1 MNSEPLLPD
10 DVARIARIL
19 ADPVRLHLLTI
30 IARAREI
37 SCTHLVDHAD
47 VGASTVSYHV
57 KMLTEAGLVTVVID
71 GRHRYVRFERE
82 TLRHFT
88 GLVVSSVDRDTS
100 QQPPLP
106 LLKQRRSKDEESH
119 APSPAQGHP

>member
-1 MNSEPLLPD
+1 MTSEPPNRD
-10 DVARIARIL
+10 DFARIARIL

-37 SCTHLVDHAD
+37 SCTHLVDQAN

-57 KMLTEAGLVTVVID
+57 KMLTRAGLVTVVID

-82 TLRHFT
+82 TVRLFT
-88 GLVVSSVDRDTS
+88 GLLSSPVDRDAANSSGLTLPRPRPEDEAP
-100 QQPPLP
+100 QAPPT
-106 LLKQRRSKDEESH
+106 
-119 APSPAQGHP
+119 AQGHP

>member
-1 MNSEPLLPD
+1 VNSEPPFPD
-10 DVARIARIL
+10 KVARIARIL
-19 ADPVRLHLLTI
+19 ADPMRLHLLTI

-37 SCTHLVDHAD
+37 SCAHLIDHAD

-82 TLRHFT
+82 TMRHFT
-88 GLVVSSVDRDTS
+88 EIV
-100 QQPPLP
+100 
-106 LLKQRRSKDEESH
+106 
-119 APSPAQGHP
+119 APSINRDPPNQHP